1 MQRSGEYDVLA
12 IGGGPAGATAAHLLA
27 RWGYRVALVERAR
40 ARPRGLAESLPPSA
54 TRLFHRFDLADLLQ
68 GSHAIA
74 ATGNT
79 SWWGAD
85 GCRVERFGRAGY
97 QIHRP
102 GFDRALIARA
112 RQSGALVRTGTAV
125 KRLHSSADGIVV
137 DWRSD
142 AGRTGCY
149 RARFVL
155 DCSGRA
161 GVVARRGL
169 RRASLYRTQALVGFW
184 RHRHRFPMPGDAD
197 QTHTSVESY
206 RDGWAWSVPIS
217 PRVRS
222 VAVMTA
228 GTSTTYLRELA
239 RAPHHATL
247 VAGAA
252 LTGRPWSSDASVY
265 DSCRYADDRL
275 LLVGDAGSF
284 IDPLSSFGVKKAMM
298 SAWRAAVVVNTV
310 LQNGEASGEAHEYF
324 ERGERDVFVRSLQ
337 QSRKFFHDAAGFHG
351 QAFWAGRSAAV
362 DDVLD
367 REQAIERSTD
377 GEALSLD
384 PDVVRALR
392 SLKEDVRLDLR
403 PQAGVRVEPVV
414 EADGRALVK
423 RDALATASLKDPIRY
438 VAGVELPRLF
448 NMASSYHQ
456 VPDLFE
462 AYNRAASPVA
472 LHDFLGALSVL
483 IAKGA
488 LSQQVPT

>member
-1 MQRSGEYDVLA
+1 MSSEFDVLA
-12 IGGGPAGATAAHLLA
+12 IGAGPAGATAAHLLA
-27 RWGYRVALVERAR
+27 RWGYRVALVERTR

-54 TRLFHRFDLADLLQ
+54 ARLFQRFDLAEVLR
-68 GSHAIA
+68 GPHALA

-79 SWWGAD
+79 SWWGAA
-85 GCRVERFGRAGY
+85 GCRVERFGRTGY

-102 GFDRALIARA
+102 GFDRALVARA
-112 RQSGALVRTGTAV
+112 RQSGVLVRTGTAI
-125 KRLHSSADGIVV
+125 KHLHAATDGVII
-137 DWRSD
+137 DWRGET
-142 AGRTGCY
+142 GRTGRW

-161 GVVARRGL
+161 GVVARRGF

-184 RHRHRFPMPGDAD
+184 RHRHRFPMPADAD
-197 QTHTSVESY
+197 GTHTSVESY

-222 VAVMTA
+222 VAVMTS
-228 GTSTTYLRELA
+228 GTATTYLRELA

-247 VAGAA
+247 VADAA
-252 LTGRPWSSDASVY
+252 LIGRPWSSDASVY
-265 DSCRYADDRL
+265 DSCRYGDGRM

-310 LQNGEASGEAHEYF
+310 LQNGEAAGEALDYF
-324 ERGERDVFVRSLQ
+324 DRGERDVFARSLDA
-337 QSRKFFHDAAGFHG
+337 SRDLFREAASVHG
-351 QAFWAGRSAAV
+351 DEFWPGRAAAV
-362 DDVLD
+362 GDVLD
-367 REQAIERSTD
+367 REKGSGRPTD
-377 GEALSLD
+377 ADSFSHD
-384 PDVVRALR
+384 PDVVRAFR
-392 SLKEDVRLDLR
+392 SLKEGARLDLR
-403 PQAGVRVEPVV
+403 PRSGVRVEPIV

-423 RDALATASLKDPIRY
+423 REALATGSLKDPLRY

-448 NMASSYHQ
+448 SMASSYHQ
-456 VPDLFE
+456 VPDLFD
-462 AYNRAASPVA
+462 AYNRVASPVA

-488 LSQQVPT
+488 LIQQVQT